1 MLKIR
6 TTAVNEALYF
16 ITPILSHFFI
26 LLAKLPNKVK
36 NRYRLLFFHGC
47 ASGNGSPAP
56 TA

>member
-1 MLKIR
+1 MKRFI
-6 TTAVNEALYF
+6 F
-16 ITPILSHFFI
+16 ITKLTIFPRSLSHFFI

-47 ASGNGSPAP
+47 ASGNGKPAP